1 MSNSMLELK
10 VHLKLDI
17 VSASNDCIMRIA
29 STPTLLYYIS
39 RAKSE
44 IRMDCQGT
52 WSIICQ
58 IKIYSVL
65 ISVESRLML

>member
-1 MSNSMLELK
+1 MPNSMLTLK
-10 VHLKLDI
+10 VHLKLGI

-29 STPTLLYYIS
+29 STLTLLYYIS

-44 IRMDCQGT
+44 LRMDCQGT

-58 IKIYSVL
+58 IKVCVL